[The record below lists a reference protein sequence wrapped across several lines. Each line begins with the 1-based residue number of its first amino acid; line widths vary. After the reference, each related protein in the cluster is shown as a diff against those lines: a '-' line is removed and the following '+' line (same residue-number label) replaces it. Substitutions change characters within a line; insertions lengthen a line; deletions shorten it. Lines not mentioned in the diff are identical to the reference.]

1 MFTLKTYFQKK
12 LNINTDDDHDS
23 QEYDNN
29 DIIAVASSNMLL
41 QQIHNCKAIYI
52 QEEKK
57 KKPTPDSCKP
67 LKRYTRWQ
75 QRENENKF

>member
-29 DIIAVASSNMLL
+29 DIIAVASSNMLR

-57 KKPTPDSCKP
+57 KETHAWLLQAPKKIYKMTTAR
-67 LKRYTRWQ
+67 KR
-75 QRENENKF
+75 K